1 MPDKIGKDIGKSTKW
16 VMMQHLERFG
26 IQSLTD
32 TKVIQVTPEGL
43 EMEQGGQ
50 IQQIMANTVVLAAGS
65 KPDTRLASMVKNTG
79 IPFDLIGDAQKVAT
93 AFDAVHSGYRA
104 GTAIE

>member
-1 MPDKIGKDIGKSTKW
+1 VARI
-16 VMMQHLERFG
+16 
-26 IQSLTD
+26 
-32 TKVIQVTPEGL
+32 TPEGL
-43 EMEQGGQ
+43 EVEQGGQ
-50 IQQIMANTVVLAAGS
+50 IQQIKADTVVLAAGS

-104 GTAIE
+104 GMAIE